1 MRQWYA
7 GIAGLF
13 VGIVLAQVLWGSSP
27 PPPPT
32 PSSTSANESLSVL
45 ENSAVPNAR
54 EATAVVQ
61 DLQSRRDQALMA
73 DDAAAL
79 AELTSDGSPA
89 RAADT
94 ALLREMRGSVAVL
107 NTEVLGVNVVAPHT
121 WEVYTVQQELRLSTG
136 EVIGP
141 LAQRCTRWELA
152 PAPWRI
158 ESTAEC
164 MNNVSQQ

>member
-7 GIAGLF
+7 GIAALC
-13 VGIVLAQVLWGSSP
+13 VGIALAQVLWGSS
-27 PPPPT
+27 T
-32 PSSTSANESLSVL
+32 PSADESLSVL
-45 ENSAVPNAR
+45 ESSAVPDAL
-54 EATAVVQ
+54 EATAVAR
-61 DLQSRRDQALMA
+61 DLQSRRDHALMA

-94 ALLREMRGSVAVL
+94 ALLREIRGSVAVL
-107 NTEVLGVNVVAPHT
+107 NTEVLGVDVVAPHT
-121 WEVYTVQQELRLSTG
+121 WEVYTVQQELQLSTG

-164 MNNVSQQ
+164 MNNVSRR